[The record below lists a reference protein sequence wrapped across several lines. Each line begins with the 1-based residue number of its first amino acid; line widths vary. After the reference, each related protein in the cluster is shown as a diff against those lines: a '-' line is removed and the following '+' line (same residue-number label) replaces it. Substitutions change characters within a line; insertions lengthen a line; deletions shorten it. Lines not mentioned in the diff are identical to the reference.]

1 MMKRLVSVFLI
12 VTLMMSAFVVSSV
25 STAAASNSETVAVT
39 HVGIEKNG
47 YVNVSWR
54 ALSYCKYYRV
64 FYKINNNGWVK
75 VSDVHFASQGNYYPG
90 QVMKK
95 SFTVPLYRIPSGN
108 ANTNVKI
115 YVTVRGMDRDK
126 RYNTSFRSYQVCSNQ
141 LQAFA
146 PRMYL
151 SSVESARATF
161 TIFDPSNIDTS
172 TKFRVFYR
180 VRNNWKPIGD
190 YYKNNLRN
198 KFAVVTLNVPL
209 YKVNNVA
216 RFTVRGINSSGQY
229 TTPFLQNAVVA
240 DYPNPWTFNMYRL
253 IAG

>member
-1 MMKRLVSVFLI
+1 MKRLVSVFLI
-12 VTLMMSAFVVSSV
+12 VTVMMSVFVVSSV

-39 HVGIEKNG
+39 HAGMEKNG

-64 FYKINNNGWVK
+64 FYKINNTGWVK
-75 VSDVHFASQGNYYPG
+75 ASDVYYTSQGNYYPG

-126 RYNTSFRSYQVCSNQ
+126 RYNTSFRSYQVCTNQ

-161 TIFDPSNIDTS
+161 TINDPSIIDNS
-172 TKFRVFYR
+172 YKFRVYYW
-180 VRNNWKPIGD
+180 NGKTWKAIGD
-190 YYKNNLRN
+190 YYKNNFRN
-198 KFAVVTLNVPL
+198 KFAIVTLNVPL
-209 YKVNNVA
+209 YRVNGAA
-216 RFTVRGINSSGQY
+216 RFTVRGISSSGQY